1 MQILGCMQKKLFRI
15 VDNFIAQNWHR
26 FIISHSGILQNFQ
39 LFKYSTLRILV
50 RKVSIDIRRNMFFIS
65 FMGRFYFHLN

>member
-39 LFKYSTLRILV
+39 LFKYI
-50 RKVSIDIRRNMFFIS
+50 KYIS
-65 FMGRFYFHLN
+65 EKGMYRYTQKYVFY